1 MRRRQTRFLSFLKR
15 NRVFRSLIALIFFS
29 FFLGGVIQSEFL
41 GFVKLKCGL
50 IGEIF
55 SLIILSLTIIFV
67 EYIVF
72 YFDEKRRTEL
82 KADPNSEPL
91 KERYRGLIVSI
102 SLIRE
107 PKEEILRKIDSIKN
121 INDNDGLKNVY
132 KISGI
137 GQTCR
142 AIRHHLGELDACW
155 LLCTK
160 EAKEGEELIKYFT
173 KKFSQKTVEIQSIEL
188 KDSYKIGDTFKQ
200 INDIYMEEI
209 KNVGLR
215 EEEVIADLTGGT
227 VITSCAMLLA
237 CVSIKRDM
245 EYVLQNT
252 YDLIK
257 INENISEIVFDR

>member
-1 MRRRQTRFLSFLKR
+1 MSIKQVKFLNYLKR
-15 NRVFRSLIALIFFS
+15 NKVFRGLIALIYVS
-29 FFLGGVIQSEFL
+29 FFLEGVIQSEFL
-41 GFVKLKCGL
+41 GFVKFKFGL
-50 IGEIF
+50 IGEIL
-55 SLIILSLTIIFV
+55 SLIFLSLTVIFV
-67 EYIVF
+67 AYIVF

-91 KERYRGLIVSI
+91 KERYRGLIVSM

-107 PKEEILRKIDSIKN
+107 PKEEIFRKIDSIKD
-121 INDNDGLKNVY
+121 IHDNDGLNKLYEVR
-132 KISGI
+132 GI

-173 KKFSQKTVEIQSIEL
+173 KRFSKKTVEIQSIEL
-188 KDSYKIGDTFKQ
+188 IDSSKIGDTFKQ
-200 INDIYMEEI
+200 INEIYMKEI
-209 KNVGLR
+209 KNVDLR

-227 VITSCAMLLA
+227 VITSCAMVLA

-245 EYVLQNT
+245 EYVIQNT

>member
-1 MRRRQTRFLSFLKR
+1 MNRRQIKFLNYLKT
-15 NRVFRSLIALIFFS
+15 NKIFKSLIAFIFVS
-29 FFLGGVIQSEFL
+29 FFLEGVIQSEFL
-41 GFVKLKCGL
+41 GYVKLKFGL

-55 SLIILSLTIIFV
+55 SVPILSLIIIFV
-67 EYIVF
+67 TYIVF
-72 YFDEKRRTEL
+72 CFDEKIRTEL

-107 PKEEILRKIDSIKN
+107 PKEEIRRKIDSVKDISD
-121 INDNDGLKNVY
+121 NDNLEKVY
-132 KISGI
+132 KVVGI

-160 EAKEGEELIKYFT
+160 EAKESEELIKYFT
-173 KKFSQKTVEIQSIEL
+173 KKLSKKTVEIKSIEL
-188 KDSYKIGDTFKQ
+188 TDPSKIGDTFKQ
-200 INDIYMEEI
+200 INKIYMKEI
-209 KNVGLR
+209 TNVDLR
-215 EEEVIADLTGGT
+215 EDEVIADLTGGT
-227 VITSCAMLLA
+227 VITSCAMVLA
-237 CVSIKRDM
+237 CVPIKRDM
-245 EYVLQNT
+245 EYVLQST